1 MNEDGSTLGV
11 VDAEILGRIMVA
23 QNILFVLPSRETII
37 EFFNKSLAEIPGAG
51 SVHICIT
58 GAKKSIHHEGC
69 RECFLL
75 DSGTKDYMGKSS
87 ECRLQTD
94 PGFIV
99 LFIETLEFRF
109 GFIVFSIIQKELFT
123 PYVPFISNL
132 ANFIALSLENRL
144 QKSNLQKAQE
154 NLEQRVLERTNELR
168 NVNRQLQEENK
179 ARTISE
185 GKLGLLSNALEASA
199 NSIVITDNTGSIIWA
214 NKAFSTL
221 TGYSTEE
228 ALGRNPGSLVKSGIH
243 GIEFYKQMW
252 NTILNGKVWQGEIV
266 NKRKD
271 GSLYDEYLTITPVS
285 NEAEKISHFVAVKLD
300 ITEQKKSA
308 NELLKAKEKAEESN
322 RLKSAFLATM
332 NHELRTPLNHILGF
346 SDLMKSGVNAAQ
358 VVDYATLIHKSGNNL
373 LEIIEDIF
381 ELALAEQSAIRL
393 RSESINCL
401 DLFIGNKSV
410 LTEILN
416 ASGKKDQ
423 IKLNFI
429 AEKELLVQSIYTDRS
444 KINQVLINLFRNA
457 VKFTEQG
464 KIEFGM
470 VKQEPGYITFFVK
483 DTGIG
488 IPENKNE
495 IIFEFFRQV
504 DEGPTRKHGGVGIGL
519 AISKKIAAIMDGTLT
534 VESEPGKGSIFS
546 FKIPVILNNIS
557 TLQLKDTGLVQH
569 IPDFK
574 NKTILIAEDD
584 NASLLLIR
592 KYLSPTGA
600 RIIEVTDGAAAIQQL
615 TSQPDIILMDM
626 NMPIMNGYD
635 ATRAIK
641 KGHTIPVLATTS
653 FSLPDDREKAI
664 EAGCDGFILKPINQQ
679 KLLNELSRY
688 LFK

>member
-1 MNEDGSTLGV
+1 MNRIGSTSGM

-23 QNILFVLPSRETII
+23 QNILFVLPSSETII
-37 EFFNKSLAEIPGAG
+37 EFFNKSLAEIPGTG
-51 SVHICIT
+51 SVHVCLS
-58 GAKKSIHHEGC
+58 GGKKNIYSK
-69 RECFLL
+69 ECSECHLL
-75 DSGTKDYMGKSS
+75 DSGTKGFMDKNG
-87 ECRLQTD
+87 ECRFHTD
-94 PGFIV
+94 QKFFV
-99 LFIETLEFRF
+99 FLIETLEFRF
-109 GFIVFSIIQKELFT
+109 GFIVFSLIHKELFN
-123 PYVPFISNL
+123 PYVPFIGNL
-132 ANFIALSLENRL
+132 TNFIALTLENRL
-144 QKSNLQKAQE
+144 HKSSLEKTHE
-154 NLEQRVLERTNELR
+154 NLEQRVLERTIELR

-179 ARTISE
+179 ARAITE
-185 GKLGLLSNALEASA
+185 GKLRLLSNALEASA
-199 NSIVITDNTGSIIWA
+199 NSIVITDKAGNINWA

-221 TGYSTEE
+221 TGYSPEE
-228 ALGRNPGSLVKSGIH
+228 ALGRNPGSLVKSGVQS
-243 GIEFYKQMW
+243 IEFYKQMW
-252 NTILNGKVWQGEIV
+252 NTILDGNVWQGEIV
-266 NKRKD
+266 NKKKD
-271 GSLYDEYLTITPVS
+271 GSLYDEYLTITPLFS
-285 NEAEKISHFVAVKLD
+285 ETGKISHFIAVKLD

-346 SDLMKSGVNAAQ
+346 SDLMKSGINAAQ
-358 VVDYATLIHKSGNNL
+358 VIDYATLIHKSGNNL

-381 ELALAEQSAIRL
+381 ELALAEQSVIKL

-401 DLFIGNKSV
+401 DLFISNKSV

-423 IKLNFI
+423 IKLNFN
-429 AEKELLVQSIYTDRS
+429 ADKELLVQSIYTDRS

-470 VKQEPGYITFFVK
+470 TQQEPGYITFYVK

-504 DEGPTRKHGGVGIGL
+504 DESPTRKHGGVGIGL

-534 VESEPGKGSIFS
+534 LESEPGKGSIFS
-546 FKIPVILNNIS
+546 FKIPVILNNVSI
-557 TLQLKDTGLVQH
+557 LELKNAGAVKDF
-569 IPDFK
+569 PDFK

-600 RIIEVTDGAAAIQQL
+600 KIIDVPNGAAAIDRL
-615 TSQPDIILMDM
+615 SCQPDIVLMDM
-626 NMPIMNGYD
+626 NMPVINGYD

-641 KGHTIPVLATTS
+641 KDHTIPILATTS
-653 FSLPDDREKAI
+653 YSLPDDREKAI
-664 EAGCDGFILKPINQQ
+664 EAGCDGFIMKPINQQ
-679 KLLNELSRY
+679 KLLDELSRF
-688 LFK
+688 LLK